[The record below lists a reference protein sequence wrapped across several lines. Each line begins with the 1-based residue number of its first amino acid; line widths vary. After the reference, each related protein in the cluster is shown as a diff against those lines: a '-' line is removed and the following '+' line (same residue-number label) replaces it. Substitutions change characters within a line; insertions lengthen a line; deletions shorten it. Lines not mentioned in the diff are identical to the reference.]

1 MISHEDLWKRNVI
14 EEADTY
20 SYEEKKEIMD
30 TDNLTASD
38 LIVHKDLWKRNVT
51 EEADTYSCEER
62 KEIIDRNNLKVKEKI
77 EFRPGRNPK
86 EAIE

>member
-1 MISHEDLWKRNVI
+1 
-14 EEADTY
+14 
-20 SYEEKKEIMD
+20 MD

-62 KEIIDRNNLKVKEKI
+62 KEIIDRNSLNVKEKI

-86 EAIE
+86 EAIEGDLIRFLHKEHDNNSVS

>member
-1 MISHEDLWKRNVI
+1 MERKVT

-20 SYEEKKEIMD
+20 SYEERKESMD

-62 KEIIDRNNLKVKEKI
+62 KEIIDADSSITSDLAVHEVLLW
-77 EFRPGRNPK
+77 
-86 EAIE
+86 